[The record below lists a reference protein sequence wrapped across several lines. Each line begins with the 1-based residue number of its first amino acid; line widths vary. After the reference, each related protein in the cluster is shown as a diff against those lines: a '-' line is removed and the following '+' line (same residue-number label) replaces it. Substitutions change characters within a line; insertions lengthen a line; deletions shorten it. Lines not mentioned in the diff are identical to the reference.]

1 MQFSTVKIWSCA
13 ILLISF
19 LALATTLPKEYQL
32 KTQIDTNSRFMTA
45 DHLLS
50 SYIVDDKNQVMK
62 YDSTGQLIGRLS
74 DKRYG
79 DITSVDVTSPFNIL
93 VFFKD
98 FATIIATDNNLNPRT
113 LYRLG
118 SLGINEVGAAALG
131 SDNNVW
137 FFDLYDSRLKKINPK
152 YEIMFQSPSIN
163 ELLEIP
169 INPSFIT
176 ERDQKV
182 YVCDPEVGIFVFDIF
197 ANYYNAFPIT
207 GIEQFQVLNNTI
219 VYHQDGKL
227 NLFNMQEMDVRTLPL
242 PDSVGE
248 IKSIHL
254 EKDMLYVLNEEGLL
268 LYESK

>member
-19 LALATTLPKEYQL
+19 LAIAAALPKEYQL
-32 KTQIDTNSRFMTA
+32 KTQVDTNSRFMTA
-45 DHLLS
+45 DHLLA
-50 SYIVDDKNQVMK
+50 SYIVNDKNQVMK

-74 DKRYG
+74 EKRYG
-79 DITSVDVTSPFNIL
+79 DVTSVDVTSPFNIL

-98 FATIIATDNNLNPRT
+98 FATIIATDNNLSPRT

-118 SLGINEVGAAALG
+118 SLGINEVSAAALG

-152 YEIMFQSPSIN
+152 YEIVYQSIVVN
-163 ELLEIP
+163 EMLGIP
-169 INPSFIT
+169 INPSFII

-182 YVCDPEVGIFVFDIF
+182 YVCDPEVGILVFDIF
-197 ANYYNAFPIT
+197 ANYYNAFPVT
-207 GIEQFQVLNNTI
+207 GIEHFQVLNNTI
-219 VYHQDGKL
+219 VFSQGNQL
-227 NLFNMQEMDVRTLPL
+227 SLFNMQEMDVRTLPL
-242 PDSVGE
+242 PDSVGD
-248 IKSIHL
+248 IKNIHI
-254 EKDMLYVLNEEGLL
+254 EKDMLFVLNEEGLL